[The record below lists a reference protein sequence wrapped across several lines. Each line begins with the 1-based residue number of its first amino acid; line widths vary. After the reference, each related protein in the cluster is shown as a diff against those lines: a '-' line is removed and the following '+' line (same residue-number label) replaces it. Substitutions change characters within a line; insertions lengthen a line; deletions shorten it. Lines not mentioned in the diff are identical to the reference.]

1 MTELNVILRG
11 VVGSTAYGLAT
22 ESSDVDRIG
31 VFQVPTREFLRRYG
45 STELE
50 LKLGDDYEID
60 TEAILAR
67 WDMEGKKD
75 SKVTLNPDIQLHEL
89 GKYIRLAAQANP
101 TATEALWLPEY
112 DVLTPIGEVLVANRD
127 LFLSQRVKPRY
138 IGYARDQLNR
148 LLTRGDFKS
157 KLKKRPEK
165 HGRHCAR
172 LLIQA
177 ESILVNR
184 VLDVRLSPEEAT
196 WCFEMGKFA
205 AAAPEVFA
213 EKMEHQIERL
223 DNTPSLLPEH
233 PDEDGIR
240 ELLLA
245 LRLLDLPF

>member
-1 MTELNVILRG
+1 MIEMNVILRG

-31 VFQVPTREFLRRYG
+31 VFQTPTVEFLRRYG

-75 SKVTLNPDIQLHEL
+75 SKVTLDPDIQLHEL

-112 DVLTPIGEVLVANRD
+112 DVMTDEGAFLVANRE
-127 LFLSQRVKPRY
+127 LFLSQRLRPRY
-138 IGYARDQLNR
+138 IGYARDQLKR
-148 LLTRGDFKS
+148 LLDRGDFDS
-157 KLKKRPEK
+157 DLKKRTQK

-172 LLIQA
+172 LLTQA
-177 ESILVNR
+177 ETILR
-184 VLDVRLSPEEAT
+184 DGKLDVRLSPEQAE
-196 WCFEMGKFA
+196 WCFEMGRAAEANATEFA
-205 AAAPEVFA
+205 AAMEEKIAEVDA
-213 EKMEHQIERL
+213 IE
-223 DNTPSLLPEH
+223 S
-233 PDEDGIR
+233 
-240 ELLLA
+240 
-245 LRLLDLPF
+245 DLPAHPNEETIGDLLFHLRMYDLRR